1 MFEARLLNGS
11 LWKKI
16 IESIKDVVEDANW
29 ECSGSGISLQG
40 MDSSHVALVSLHLK
54 SDAFDPYRCDRNISL
69 GLSSTNL
76 SKILKCSS
84 NDDSVIIRTSEA
96 SDNVSFIF
104 ESSNSEKVSQFDLKL
119 MNIDSEHLGIPDM
132 EYDSIVKMPSNE
144 FQRICRDLS
153 LLGESV
159 QIACTKDGVQF
170 TSSGSIGSGKIS
182 LRPNITAENLDDT
195 VNIELNEAVLLTF
208 ALRYLNFFTKAT
220 SLAPRVILSF
230 KTEHPLV
237 VEYQIQDIG
246 YLKFYLAPKIEDD
259 DTKQTTTPD

>member
-1 MFEARLLNGS
+1 MFEARLLHGS

-40 MDSSHVALVSLHLK
+40 MDSSHVALVSLYLK
-54 SDAFDPYRCDRNISL
+54 SDGFDPYRCDRNISL
-69 GLSSTNL
+69 GLSSSNL

-84 NDDSVIIRTSEA
+84 NDDSVTIRASET
-96 SDNVSFIF
+96 SDNVSFVF
-104 ESSNSEKVSQFDLKL
+104 ENSNSEKVSQFDLKL

-132 EYDSIVKMPSNE
+132 EYDCVVTLAATE

-159 QIACTKDGVQF
+159 QIACTKEGVQF
-170 TSSGSIGSGKIS
+170 SSSGSIGTGKIS
-182 LRPNITAENLDDT
+182 LRSNTTGDNIDEN
-195 VNIELNEAVLLTF
+195 VKIELHEAVILTF

-220 SLAPRVILSF
+220 SLTSSVILSF
-230 KTEHPLV
+230 KAGNPLV
-237 VEYQIQDIG
+237 VEYQIQEIG
-246 YLKFYLAPKIEDD
+246 YLKYYLAPKIEDD
-259 DTKQTTTPD
+259 ELKQTISNE

>member
-1 MFEARLLNGS
+1 MFEAKLLDGS

-40 MDSSHVALVSLHLK
+40 MDSSHVALVSLNLK
-54 SDAFDPYRCDRNISL
+54 SDGFDPYRCDRNISL
-69 GLSSTNL
+69 GLSSSNL

-84 NDDSVIIRTSEA
+84 NDDSVIIRTSDI

-119 MNIDSEHLGIPDM
+119 MNIDTEHLGIPEMD
-132 EYDSIVKMPSNE
+132 YDSIVKLPSTE

-159 QIACTKDGVQF
+159 QIACTKDGIQF

-182 LRPNITAENLDDT
+182 LRPNSTAENVDET
-195 VNIELNEAVLLTF
+195 VNIELNEPVVLSF

-220 SLAPRVILSF
+220 TLSSSVILSF
-230 KTEHPLV
+230 KAENPLV
-237 VEYQIQDIG
+237 VEYRIREFGD
-246 YLKFYLAPKIEDD
+246 LKFYLAPKIEDD
-259 DTKQTTTPD
+259 EPKQPKSTD